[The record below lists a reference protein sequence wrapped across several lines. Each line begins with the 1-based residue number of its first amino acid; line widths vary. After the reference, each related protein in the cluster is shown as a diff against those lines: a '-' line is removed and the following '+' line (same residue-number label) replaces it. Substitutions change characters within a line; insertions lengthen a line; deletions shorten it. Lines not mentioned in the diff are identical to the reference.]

1 VTAPAGSPPLF
12 VFDPAFYGDR
22 GTACDARIE
31 FLHDC
36 LRDLDRQYPDVGAPG
51 LTYAHDDPID
61 VLGRFIDAGWDATAS
76 RSVTGRYGLR
86 RDERAGGERDGREPR
101 DGRQTDLSA
110 FDRTD

>member
-51 LTYAHDDPID
+51 LTYAHGDSID
-61 VLGRFIDAGWDATAS
+61 VLGRFVDAADGPLPGGDPVALGAPGG
-76 RSVTGRYGLR
+76 RRNRGVT
-86 RDERAGGERDGREPR
+86 P
-101 DGRQTDLSA
+101 
-110 FDRTD
+110 